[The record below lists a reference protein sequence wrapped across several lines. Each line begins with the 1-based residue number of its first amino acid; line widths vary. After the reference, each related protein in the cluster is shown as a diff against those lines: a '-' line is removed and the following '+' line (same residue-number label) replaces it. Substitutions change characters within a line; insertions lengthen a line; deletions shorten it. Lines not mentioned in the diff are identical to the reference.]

1 MAIGSAFELFKF
13 SELGENYFHSIIFD
27 ILAWVRMNYPAK
39 LYDAQNVL
47 RKWKLNKVGVLLL
60 ALLGQQRPSA
70 DGEKLSLCFNAA
82 GIHVVTP
89 HELVCT

>member
-13 SELGENYFHSIIFD
+13 SELGEYYFHSIIFY

-39 LYDAQNVL
+39 LQGTQNVL
-47 RKWKLNKVGVLLL
+47 RKWKPNKVGVLLL

-70 DGEKLSLCFNAA
+70 DGEKLSLCFNTA
-82 GIHVVTP
+82 GIHLLYRYTR
-89 HELVCT
+89 